1 MKDFLTPVL
10 LRLLIGVLFFGA
22 GVDVFAQNYPSKPI
36 RLIVPFSAGGTTD
49 VIARIIAQRLSESI
63 GQQVVLDNRPG
74 ANAIIGTELGA
85 KSVPDGYTLVMI
97 AFPHAINPTLYQKLP
112 YDTLKDFAPVT
123 LVTSGPL
130 LLAVHPSIPV
140 TDVKGLIALAR
151 AKPGELTCASSG
163 SGSTAHLAL
172 ALFNHMAGTRI
183 MHIPYKGA
191 GQALNDLL
199 GGHVSMYFSG
209 VLAVLP
215 HVKSGKLKGLAV
227 STRNRSDAA
236 PAIPTIAETGIPGYE
251 VSGWYGVV
259 APARTPRD
267 IIARVNSE
275 IVGQLRNPGMREKL
289 AANGAEVVASTPEQF
304 GSYIESEIAKWAKV
318 IKAAGIRA
326 D

>member
-1 MKDFLTPVL
+1 MKDFLRPVL
-10 LRLLIGVLFFGA
+10 LRLLLSALFFAA

-49 VIARIIAQRLSESI
+49 VVARIIAQKLSESI
-63 GQQVVLDNRPG
+63 GQQVVVDNRSG

-97 AFPHAINPTLYQKLP
+97 AFPHAINPTLHQKLP
-112 YDTLKDFAPVT
+112 YDTLRDFAPVT
-123 LVTSGPL
+123 LATSGPL
-130 LLAVHPSIPV
+130 LLAIHPSIPV

-151 AKPGELTCASSG
+151 AKPGELTSASSG

-172 ALFNHMAGTRI
+172 ALFNHLAGTRI

-227 STRNRSDAA
+227 TTRNRSDAA
-236 PAIPTIAETGIPGYE
+236 PAVPTIAETGIPGYE
-251 VSGWYGVV
+251 VSGWYGVI
-259 APARTPRD
+259 APARTPKET
-267 IIARVNSE
+267 IARLNSE
-275 IVGQLRNPGMREKL
+275 IVGQLRNPDMREKL
-289 AANGAEVVASTPEQF
+289 AAKGAEVVASTPEQF
-304 GSYIESEIAKWAKV
+304 SSYIESEIAKWAKV
-318 IKAAGIRA
+318 IKGAGIRA